1 MSSCLI
7 LPSQMVFKQ
16 LKFEIY
22 RTTSQMQAFL
32 ANFMTQAGQTADSR
46 KTYVHGIEA
55 CQMGFEC

>member
-1 MSSCLI
+1 
-7 LPSQMVFKQ
+7 MVFKQ

-46 KTYVHGIEA
+46 ETYVHGIESY
-55 CQMGFEC
+55 QMGFEC